1 MHAIQTIGLVKK
13 YKELTAVDNLNLEI
27 KQGELFSLLG
37 VNGAGKTT
45 TIKMLTC
52 LTKPTEGD
60 AYVGGYH
67 ILREPNQV
75 KRLIGVSPQETAVAP
90 NLTVK
95 ENLELICGIH
105 GFSKEKT
112 RNRIQELAKQFTL
125 DTVLGRKA
133 GKLSGGWQRR
143 VSIAMALIS
152 EPEILF
158 LDEPTLG
165 LDVIARHELW
175 ETIRALKEKVT
186 IILTTHYMEEAEA
199 LSDRI
204 GIMKH
209 GCLLAVGTVDELKE
223 KAKTNDFETAFVSIV
238 TDVRNVK
245 EAEL

>member
-1 MHAIQTIGLVKK
+1 MDAIKINGLTKK
-13 YKELTAVDNLNLEI
+13 YKDVIAVDNLSLSVH
-27 KQGELFSLLG
+27 KGELFSLLG

-45 TIKMLTC
+45 TIKMLSC
-52 LTKPTEGD
+52 LTMPTDGD
-60 AYVGGYH
+60 AVVGGYS
-67 ILREPNQV
+67 ITKESEQV

-90 NLTVK
+90 NLSVE

-112 RNRIQELAKQFTL
+112 QAKITELSERFGL
-125 DTVLGRKA
+125 DTVLQRKA

-152 EPEILF
+152 EPKILF

-175 ETIRALKEKVT
+175 ETIRSLKGKIT

-204 GIMKH
+204 GIMKS
-209 GCLLAVGTVDELKE
+209 GKLLAVGTVDELNE
-223 KAKTNDFETAFVSIV
+223 KAGTKDFEATFVSIV
-238 TDVRNVK
+238 K
-245 EAEL
+245 EGVV

>member
-1 MHAIQTIGLVKK
+1 MQAIETQALVKRYGK
-13 YKELTAVDNLNLEI
+13 RAAVDGLDLQI
-27 KQGELFSLLG
+27 RQGELFSLLG

-52 LTKPTEGD
+52 LTQPTSGD
-60 AYVGGYH
+60 GFVGGYSVTKH
-67 ILREPNQV
+67 PEQV

-90 NLTVK
+90 NLMVK

-112 RNRIQELAKQFTL
+112 RNRIRELSGKLGL

-165 LDVIARHELW
+165 LDVLARHELW
-175 ETIRALKEKVT
+175 DVIRGLKGLVT
-186 IILTTHYMEEAEA
+186 IILTTHYMEEAQA

-204 GIMKH
+204 GIMQAGK
-209 GCLLAVGTVDELKE
+209 LLAVGTVTELNRQAGTE
-223 KAKTNDFETAFVSIV
+223 DFETAFVSIV
-238 TDVRNVK
+238 K
-245 EAEL
+245 GGAQ

>member
-1 MHAIQTIGLVKK
+1 MQTIKTTELVKR
-13 YKELTAVDNLNLEI
+13 YKNITAVDKLDLEI
-27 KQGELFSLLG
+27 REGELFSLLG

-45 TIKMLTC
+45 TIKMLSC
-52 LTKPTEGD
+52 LTRPTEGD
-60 AYVGGYH
+60 AFVGGYSVTK
-67 ILREPNQV
+67 ESEQV

-90 NLTVK
+90 NLSVE

-112 RNRIQELAKQFTL
+112 QAKITELSERFGL
-125 DTVLGRKA
+125 DTVLQRKA

-152 EPEILF
+152 EPQILF

-175 ETIRALKEKVT
+175 ETIRSLKGKIT

-204 GIMKH
+204 GIMENGK
-209 GCLLAVGTVDELKE
+209 LLVVGTVDELND
-223 KAKTNDFETAFVSIV
+223 KAGTNDFETAFVSIV
-238 TDVRNVK
+238 K
-245 EAEL
+245 EGSI

>member
-1 MHAIQTIGLVKK
+1 MQEIKTTRLIKQ
-13 YKELTAVDNLNLEI
+13 YKNLTAVDKLDLEI
-27 KQGELFSLLG
+27 RQGELFSLLG

-45 TIKMLTC
+45 AIKMLSC
-52 LTKPTEGD
+52 LTKPTSGD
-60 AYVGGYH
+60 AVVGGYS
-67 ILREPNQV
+67 ITKAPEQV

-90 NLTVK
+90 NLSVK

-112 RNRIQELAKQFTL
+112 GAKIQELSEQFSL
-125 DTVLGRKA
+125 GSVLLRKA

-152 EPEILF
+152 EPRILF

-165 LDVIARHELW
+165 LDVLARHDLW
-175 ETIRALKEKVT
+175 EVIRSLKGRIT

-204 GIMKH
+204 GVMKS
-209 GCLLAVGTVDELKE
+209 GRLLAVGTVEELKA
-223 KAKTNDFETAFVSIV
+223 KANSNDFETAFVSIV
-238 TDVRNVK
+238 K
-245 EAEL
+245 EGA

>member
-1 MHAIQTIGLVKK
+1 MQAIKTMELVKQ
-13 YKELTAVDNLNLEI
+13 YKNLTAVDKLHLEI

-45 TIKMLTC
+45 TIKMLSC
-52 LTKPTEGD
+52 LTKPTSGD
-60 AYVGGYH
+60 AIVGGYSTTKE
-67 ILREPNQV
+67 REQV

-90 NLTVK
+90 NLSVK

-112 RNRIQELAKQFTL
+112 KAKIRELSDQFTL
-125 DTVLGRKA
+125 DTVLQRKA
-133 GKLSGGWQRR
+133 GKLSGGFQRR

-152 EPEILF
+152 EPQFLF

-175 ETIRALKEKVT
+175 DMIRSLKGKVT
-186 IILTTHYMEEAEA
+186 VILTTHYMEEAES

-204 GIMKH
+204 GIMND
-209 GCLLAVGTVDELKE
+209 GNLLAVGTAEELKIMTG
-223 KAKTNDFETAFVSIV
+223 AKDFESAFVSIV
-238 TDVRNVK
+238 K
-245 EAEL
+245 EVAL

>member
-1 MHAIQTIGLVKK
+1 MHEIRTMELVKQ
-13 YKELTAVDNLNLEI
+13 YKKITAVDKLHLEI

-52 LTKPTEGD
+52 LTKPTSGD
-60 AYVGGYH
+60 AIVSGYS
-67 ILREPNQV
+67 IAKEPEQV

-90 NLTVK
+90 NLSVK

-112 RNRIQELAKQFTL
+112 KSKIIELSEQFSL
-125 DTVLGRKA
+125 DDVLQRKA

-143 VSIAMALIS
+143 VSIAMALIN

-165 LDVIARHELW
+165 LDVIARHDLW
-175 ETIRALKEKVT
+175 EVIRALKGKIT
-186 IILTTHYMEEAEA
+186 MILTTHYMEEAES

-204 GIMKH
+204 GIMKS
-209 GCLLAVGTVDELKE
+209 GRLLAVGTVEELNR
-223 KAKTNDFETAFVSIV
+223 KAETNDFETAFVSIV
-238 TDVRNVK
+238 K
-245 EAEL
+245 EVAV

>member
-1 MHAIQTIGLVKK
+1 MQAIKTTELVKR
-13 YKELTAVDNLNLEI
+13 YKNITAVDKLNLEI
-27 KQGELFSLLG
+27 REGELFSLLG

-45 TIKMLTC
+45 TIKMLSC
-52 LTKPTEGD
+52 LTMPTDGD
-60 AYVGGYH
+60 AVVGGYS
-67 ILREPNQV
+67 ITKESEQV

-90 NLTVK
+90 NLSVE

-112 RNRIQELAKQFTL
+112 QAKITELSERFGL
-125 DTVLGRKA
+125 DTVLQRKA

-152 EPEILF
+152 EPKILF

-175 ETIRALKEKVT
+175 ETIRSLKGKIT

-204 GIMKH
+204 GVMKN
-209 GCLLAVGTVDELKE
+209 GKLLVVGTVDELND
-223 KAKTNDFETAFVSIV
+223 KAGTNDFESAFVSIV
-238 TDVRNVK
+238 K
-245 EAEL
+245 EGVV